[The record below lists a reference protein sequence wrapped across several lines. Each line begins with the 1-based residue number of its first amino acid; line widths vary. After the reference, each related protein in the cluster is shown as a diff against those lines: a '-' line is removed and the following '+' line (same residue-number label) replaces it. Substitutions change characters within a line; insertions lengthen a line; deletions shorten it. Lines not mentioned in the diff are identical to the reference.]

1 MFSSKEVL
9 SVLYISKK
17 QHIVLFNMNRNN
29 FLFGKSNSIELI
41 RFLTNTISSMIN
53 ISDTTLENKTKV
65 IFFDQSFH
73 RKWYLHITK

>member
-73 RKWYLHITK
+73 RK